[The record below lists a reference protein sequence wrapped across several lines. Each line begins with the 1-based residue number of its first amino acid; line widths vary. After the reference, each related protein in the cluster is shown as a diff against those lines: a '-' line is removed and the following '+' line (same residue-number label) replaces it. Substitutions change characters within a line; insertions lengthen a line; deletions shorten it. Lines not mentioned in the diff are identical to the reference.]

1 MIDLDLLSR
10 HRQAVAGALFA
21 AVLALLPACG
31 SSDQRPLVLVNVPLG
46 TYAVPGNTVQVTI
59 TLDGVQATQ
68 KVLGATDASSG
79 NVGIYLPS
87 GSSGTASV
95 TVVVLDASGCA
106 IATGSGDTS
115 VTVRAGKTSGP
126 VSVTLSPSAVSCV
139 PDDGGVDGK
148 TSTPADAGVGD
159 GPLGDTSTGVDVLLP
174 VPDGPP
180 ALVDTQPGRVDAPA
194 SDVVSASDTKPDAAI
209 PNPDV
214 PEDVPPADLAVSPDL
229 GSDGPVDAPPTT
241 MNIMANCTAYTHAQK
256 DSTGAIENWAIYQVA
271 FSPDGKILISFGED
285 GRAKLWNV
293 TAAGLSEPS
302 SGLVFASTNLSLNGA
317 ISQDGNYVAIGDR
330 DSEVTVFDLP
340 ASLQYGAP
348 TKKWSLPVSALSV
361 VTGYPDVMQFTT
373 DGGHLVVAY
382 RAYSQPD
389 PNQFV
394 VWDLTTQTITRHV
407 DYANEDRPMACFP
420 GSYTGAMWVAS
431 AASVTDA
438 AGDYVSTVTL
448 MDVSQAS
455 PAKAQV
461 TVPGFVANMA
471 FSPDGATLAIAFY
484 SGEVSLWDI
493 TSKSSIA
500 RLGNPLVAA
509 STSAAISAYALA
521 YTKDGKY
528 LAAGV
533 GDGDLVGG
541 SMVSLVQLQQKIAL
555 QRPLDYFPFAAAFA
569 PDGLGLAVG
578 EANLGVLLYCRP

>member
-10 HRQAVAGALFA
+10 YRRGVAGALFA
-21 AVLALLPACG
+21 AVLALLSACG
-31 SSDQRPLVLVNVPLG
+31 SGDQRPLVLVNVPLG

-59 TLDGVQATQ
+59 TLDGVQAAQ
-68 KVLGATDASSG
+68 KILGASDASSG
-79 NVGIYLPS
+79 NIGIYLPS

-115 VTVRAGKTSGP
+115 VTARAGKTSGP

-148 TSTPADAGVGD
+148 TSTPADAGVRD
-159 GPLGDTSTGVDVLLP
+159 GPRGDASTGVDVSP
-174 VPDGPP
+174 AVPDGPP
-180 ALVDTQPGRVDAPA
+180 VLVDTQPGHVDAPA
-194 SDVVSASDTKPDAAI
+194 SDVVSASDTKPDAAGQ
-209 PNPDV
+209 NPDV
-214 PEDVPPADLAVSPDL
+214 PEDGSPADLPASPDL
-229 GSDGPVDAPPTT
+229 GPDGPVDAPPTT
-241 MNIMANCTAYTHAQK
+241 MNIMANCTAYTHALK
-256 DSTGAIENWAIYQVA
+256 DSTGAIEDWAVYQVA
-271 FSPDGKILISFGED
+271 FSPDGKVLISFGED
-285 GRAKLWNV
+285 GRAKVWNV
-293 TAAGLSEPS
+293 TATGLSEPS

-317 ISQDGNYVAIGDR
+317 ISQDGNYVAIGDQN
-330 DSEVTVFDLP
+330 SEVAVFDLP

-373 DGGHLVVAY
+373 DGGHLIVAY

-389 PNQFV
+389 ANQFV
-394 VWDLTTQTITRHV
+394 VWDLTTQTIARHA
-407 DYANEDRPMACFP
+407 DYAYEDRPMAVLS
-420 GSYTGAMWVAS
+420 GSYAGAMWVAS
-431 AASVTDA
+431 AANVTGD

-461 TVPGFVANMA
+461 TVPGYINNMA
-471 FSPDGATLAIAFY
+471 FSPDGTTLAIAFD

-500 RLGNPLVAA
+500 RLGNPLIAA
-509 STSAAISAYALA
+509 STSGSSSAYALA
-521 YTKDGKY
+521 YANDGKY
-528 LAAGV
+528 LAAGA
-533 GDGDLVGG
+533 GDFFG
-541 SMVSLVQLQQKIAL
+541 SSMLSLIQVQQRIAL
-555 QRPLDYFPFAAAFA
+555 QKPIDYLPFAAAFA

-578 EANLGVLLYCRP
+578 ERDLGVLLYCRP